1 MQPELLIE
9 KFKKLN
15 DIEKRKYKFASI
27 NRFNDELWSSDPY
40 LIFLND
46 YITKE
51 KKYENVEHFVTEK
64 IDKIRYEARKKWF
77 KMNSFKKE
85 KYSEKANVYSNF
97 PRELDLSLV
106 QEEFFVSNHNFKETY
121 S

>member
-1 MQPELLIE
+1 MQPVLLVE
-9 KFKKLN
+9 KYKKLN
-15 DIEKRKYKFASI
+15 DIVKRKYKFASI

-51 KKYENVEHFVTEK
+51 KKYDNIEYFMTEK
-64 IDKIRYEARKKWF
+64 IDKIRYDVRKKWF
-77 KMNSFKKE
+77 KMNSFKKQ
-85 KYSEKANVYSNF
+85 KFIDRANMYSNF